1 MLNLRFFRHSQALSV
16 FTAVAFPL
24 VLAGCSAIPASGPTG
39 AQVRSQVKA
48 DTSQLGIAL
57 VEVKSAADQPGSS
70 APAPVFNTDYTPPPS
85 TEMVGPGDLLE
96 VAIYESG
103 IGLFGRAAPAI
114 AAGET
119 NLEAARGERLP
130 PMRVSDRGTI
140 NIPFVGELRVQG
152 RTTPE
157 IERMISQ
164 GLRGKSQ
171 NPQVLVAIREGL
183 TNSVIIGGD
192 VGRPGRLVLPTNRE
206 TLTDV
211 IALAGGSRGDIKD
224 MMIRVQRAG
233 FNGEFRLNDIMI
245 DPGQDIRVFPADRI
259 SLVRAPRS
267 FSVLGAAGRPQQVAF
282 PAPSVSLI
290 EAVALA
296 GGTNPEAGDPRA
308 IFVFR
313 INKDESGNDAPVVY
327 HFNMMEASSYLLAQR
342 FAMTDKDVL
351 YIGNAQSNQPV
362 KMVQIISQ
370 LFYPL
375 IALNAL

>member
-1 MLNLRFFRHSQALSV
+1 MPALPFIWRSRALGIV
-16 FTAVAFPL
+16 TAAALPL
-24 VLAGCSAIPASGPTG
+24 VLAACSAIPASGPTG
-39 AQVRSQVKA
+39 AQVRSQVVA
-48 DTSQLGIAL
+48 DTSQMGITL
-57 VEVKSAADQPGSS
+57 VEVKSVANLPSGGNA
-70 APAPVFNTDYTPPPS
+70 APVFAMDYTPPPS
-85 TEMVGPGDLLE
+85 TELVGPGDLLE
-96 VAIYESG
+96 IAIYESG

-157 IERMISQ
+157 IERMVRQ

-224 MMIRVQRAG
+224 MQIRVQRAG
-233 FNGEFRLNDIMI
+233 FNGEFRLSEIMS
-245 DPGQDIRVFPADRI
+245 DPAQDIRVYPADRI

-267 FSVLGAAGRPQQVAF
+267 FSILGAAGRPQQVAF
-282 PAPSVSLI
+282 PAASVSLI

-296 GGTNPEAGDPRA
+296 GGTSPEAGDPRA

-313 INKDESGNDAPVVY
+313 ITKDENGLDAPIVY
-327 HFNMMEASSYLLAQR
+327 HFNMMQANSYLLAQR

-351 YIGNAQSNQPV
+351 YVGNAQSNQPV

-375 IALNAL
+375 IALRPW